1 MEPDCRFQQGSIL
14 YFDPFIFPDGGS
26 PKSKYFLVLK
36 RMDDALLLASLPTS
50 KDHVPEYI
58 EKRHGCIER
67 SDISFNCYYF
77 DPSVVI
83 CDNGFS
89 FPVETYVYG
98 FRLQTFKLNELLLQ
112 EVTDETKI
120 EECGILTRGEYSA
133 IVRCLSLSPTV
144 KRFYRK
150 ILSE

>member
-1 MEPDCRFQQGSIL
+1 MEPDSRFQQGGIL

-26 PKSKYFLVLK
+26 PKPKYFLVLK
-36 RMDDALLLASLPTS
+36 HIDDTLLLASLPTS

-67 SDISFNCYYF
+67 SDISFNCYCF

-98 FRLQTFKLNELLLQ
+98 FRLQTFKLNDLLLQ

-120 EECGILTRGEYSA
+120 EECGILTDGEYQA
-133 IVRCLSLSPTV
+133 IIHCLTNSLEM
-144 KRFYRK
+144 KRGYRK
-150 ILSE
+150 MLAA